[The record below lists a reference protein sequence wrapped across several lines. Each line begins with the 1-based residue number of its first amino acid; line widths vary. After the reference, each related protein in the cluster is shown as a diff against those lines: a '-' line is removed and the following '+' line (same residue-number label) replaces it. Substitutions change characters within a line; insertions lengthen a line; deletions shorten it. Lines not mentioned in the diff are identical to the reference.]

1 MKKSSV
7 IGITMIGIGILLMVQ
22 NTIGL
27 SVDIWSIIW
36 PLFLLI
42 PGIVIHANYFRGNR
56 RESWSIL
63 LGGILLVYGAFFLLK
78 AIIKWPDSYNMD
90 FVYTLGIGVGFLE
103 SYLFNKKSSMNLIL
117 SIIFI
122 AVSVYTFIKSA
133 FPDISNING
142 YIFPILLVVLGVYLL
157 FTNLSKKKNY

>member
-1 MKKSSV
+1 MKKSLV
-7 IGITMIGIGILLMVQ
+7 VGITMIGIGILLMIQ

-56 RESWSIL
+56 GETGSIL
-63 LGGILLVYGAFFLLK
+63 LGGILLVYGVFFLLR

-103 SYLFNKKSSMNLIL
+103 SYFFNKKSSMNLIF

-122 AVSVYTFIKSA
+122 AVSAYIFIKSA
-133 FPDISNING
+133 FPDISNINE
-142 YIFPILLVVLGVYLL
+142 YIFPILLVALGVYLL
-157 FTNLSKKKNY
+157 FTNMSKKKNY